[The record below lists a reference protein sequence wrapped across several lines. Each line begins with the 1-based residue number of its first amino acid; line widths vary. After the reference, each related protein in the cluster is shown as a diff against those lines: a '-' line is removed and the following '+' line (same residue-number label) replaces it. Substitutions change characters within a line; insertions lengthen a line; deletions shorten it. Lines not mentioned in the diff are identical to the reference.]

1 MSPQPEPTNLVTVD
15 RPETADI
22 ATVRPLPWWQMILVR
37 VARTYLMSV
46 LGLLGAGASGQLAP
60 LAPTGFYATLVTAAL
75 TSIGPAVVCLIWNA
89 TEILAQLDIRKP
101 ELRA

>member
-1 MSPQPEPTNLVTVD
+1 MTDVQPTNLVTTD
-15 RPETADI
+15 RPDSADV
-22 ATVRPLPWWQMILVR
+22 ATVRPLPWYTMIGVR

-60 LAPTGFYATLVTAAL
+60 VAAPTFYDTLLVAAL
-75 TSIGPAVVCLIWNA
+75 TSIGPAVVCAIWNA

>member
-1 MSPQPEPTNLVTVD
+1 MTDRQPNLVTTD
-15 RPETADI
+15 RPEVASI
-22 ATVRPLPWWQMILVR
+22 ATVRPLPWWQMIGVR
-37 VARTYLMSV
+37 VLRTYLMTV

-60 LAPTGFYATLVTAAL
+60 VGVVTFYDALLAAAL
-75 TSIGPAVVCLIWNA
+75 ASVGPAVVCALWNA